1 VDPGKISFR
10 AMQRKWGSC
19 SSRDNIT
26 LNSSL
31 TWLPPHLAE
40 YVILHELVH
49 LRVFNHGK
57 EFKAMMQQ
65 HMADWKAREKE
76 LDDYHP

>member
-1 VDPGKISFR
+1 
-10 AMQRKWGSC
+10 MQRKWGSC

-26 LNSSL
+26 LNASL
-31 TWLPPHLAE
+31 TGIPPHLAE

-57 EFKAMMQQ
+57 DFKALMRQ
-65 HMADWKAREKE
+65 HMPDFRERERE
-76 LDDYHP
+76 LDQYHP